1 MAWSRVATR
10 GIEFRYRHQTSQRYL
25 SPSLNGWNF
34 PLDTSSHSAVWAIT
48 MKLNRT
54 IRRAC
59 LRRRSS
65 DDGLRRV
72 RRQR

>member
-1 MAWSRVATR
+1 LMP
-10 GIEFRYRHQTSQRYL
+10 QRSGEL
-25 SPSLNGWNF
+25 
-34 PLDTSSHSAVWAIT
+34 PLDISHRSAVWPSA

-54 IRRAC
+54 NRRAC

>member
-1 MAWSRVATR
+1 MICMAA
-10 GIEFRYRHQTSQRYL
+10 
-25 SPSLNGWNF
+25 SPDSE
-34 PLDTSSHSAVWAIT
+34 PTMVLDTASQLAVWPIA

-54 IRRAC
+54 NRRAC

-72 RRQR
+72 RRLR